1 MRPKVFLT
9 LFVCGAIAF
18 ACGPRTR
25 TSESSAAGTRHKRA
39 PKSAPLTSKLDID
52 VKDGV
57 KFALLVTN
65 ESAKRV
71 EITFP
76 DAQTHD
82 FVVLDSLGTPVWTW
96 SEGRLFTSAMRT
108 SMIDVDDT
116 AEYEDAWD
124 AEGRH
129 GRFTVLA
136 TLESSN
142 FPVEQRAEFR
152 LP

>member
-1 MRPKVFLT
+1 MKTKVFLT
-9 LFVCGAIAF
+9 LFSCGAIAF

-25 TSESSAAGTRHKRA
+25 TSESAAAGTRHKRA
-39 PKSAPLTSKLDID
+39 PQSAPLTSKLDID
-52 VKDGV
+52 TKDGV

-71 EITFP
+71 ELTFP
-76 DAQTHD
+76 NAQTHD
-82 FVVLDSLGTPVWTW
+82 FVVLDSLGTAVWKW
-96 SEGRLFTSAMRT
+96 SEGRMFTSALRT

-116 AEYEDAWD
+116 ESYEDGWKAD
-124 AEGRH
+124 GKH
-129 GRFTVLA
+129 GRFTVVA
-136 TLESSN
+136 TLASSN